1 MSMMARIFKPGTG
14 KRHER
19 FTSAYVNGTAVYRGD
34 LVCWDIT
41 APASQGA
48 SGVVNGETLGAN
60 DFVYVILPPAAAAA
74 AQGLAAGCVRG
85 RTFNDQT
92 SNATAIPDDSLV
104 HIQTWG
110 VCDLAWVTSTDTA
123 AGDLLLTGAT
133 TGEWTRALATTING
147 TDSTQSIGALAGFAL
162 TADSTDHI
170 RGTATAEERATIW
183 VRCDG

>member
-1 MSMMARIFKPGTG
+1 MSIAARIFRPGAG

-19 FTSAYVNGTAVYRGD
+19 FTSAYVNGTGVFRGD
-34 LVCWDIT
+34 LVTWDVL

-48 SGVVNGETLGAN
+48 SGVIGSETLGAN
-60 DFVYVILPPAAAAA
+60 DFVFVTLAAATLT
-74 AQGLAAGCVRG
+74 QGLAAGCVRG

-92 SNATAIPDDSLV
+92 SNATALTDDSII

-110 VCDLAWVTSTDTA
+110 VCDTAWVSSTDTA
-123 AGDLLLTGAT
+123 AGDLLVTGAT
-133 TGEWTRALATTING
+133 TGEFTRLTVASANATNATFG
-147 TDSTQSIGALAGFAL
+147 IGQLAGVAM
-162 TADSTDHI
+162 TVDSTDHI